1 MLVVSDRIR
10 IPLWEIVFRFVRSSG
25 PGGQN
30 VNKVSSKAVLR
41 WPAAA
46 SPSLPDDVR
55 GRFLERFASRVTAKG
70 EVVLACDR
78 HRDRERNRD
87 DCLEKLR
94 GMLAEVAA
102 PPKPRRKTRASRGSV
117 ERRLESKRIRSE
129 QKRQRSRVD

>member
-55 GRFLERFASRVTAKG
+55 SRFLERFASRVTAKG